1 VKLSK
6 YIITLEENMNSNKI
20 AFLFPGQGAQT
31 IGMAKELCENIPE
44 CKEVLDRSEEILNM
58 PIKKLMFEGP
68 EELLT
73 ETENAQP
80 TILVASLIALKAL
93 EINGIEADYTAGL
106 SLGEYAA
113 LIYGGALS
121 LEDGLLLVKERG
133 RIMGSA
139 LPEGLGKMAA
149 ILKLSDEK
157 LRELLDRAGQFGV
170 IEGANFNCPGQV
182 AVSGENKAIDEAVKI
197 AKELG
202 GLGIPLK
209 VSGPFHSSLLEPASE
224 EFFNTIKT
232 ADFKELNK
240 VVYSNVK
247 GIPYERE
254 DDIKDLLKNH
264 IRTSV
269 LFERTINHMIESGID
284 TFIEVGPGK
293 ALRGFVKKIN
303 KSATLLNVEDME
315 SLKNAINAVSS

>member
-1 VKLSK
+1 
-6 YIITLEENMNSNKI
+6 MNSSKT
-20 AFLFPGQGAQT
+20 AFLFPGQGVQT
-31 IGMAKELCENIPE
+31 IGMAKELCDNIPE
-44 CKEVLDRSEEILNM
+44 CKELLDRSEEILQM
-58 PIKKLMFEGP
+58 PIKKMMFEGP

-73 ETENAQP
+73 ATENAQP

-93 EINGIEADYTAGL
+93 EINNIEADYAAGL

-121 LEDGLLLVKERG
+121 LEEGLLLIKERG

-149 ILKLSDEK
+149 VLKLSDEK
-157 LRELLDRAGQFGV
+157 IEELLTRAGEFGIV
-170 IEGANFNCPGQV
+170 EGANFNCPGQV
-182 AVSGENKAIDEAVKI
+182 VISGENNAIDEAVKI

-232 ADFKELNK
+232 VEIKDVNK
-240 VVYSNVK
+240 TVYSNVK
-247 GIPYERE
+247 GLPYDKE
-254 DDIKDLLKNH
+254 DDVKELLKKH
-264 IRTSV
+264 IRSSV
-269 LFERTINHMIESGID
+269 LFEKTINHMIDSGVD

-303 KSATLLNVEDME
+303 KSANLLNVEDMA
-315 SLKNAINAVSS
+315 SLNSTIEKLNS

>member
-1 VKLSK
+1 
-6 YIITLEENMNSNKI
+6 MNSSKT
-20 AFLFPGQGAQT
+20 AFLFPGQGVQT
-31 IGMAKELCENIPE
+31 IGMAKELCDNIPE
-44 CKEVLDRSEEILNM
+44 CKEILDRSEEILNM
-58 PIKKLMFEGP
+58 PIKKMMFEGP
-68 EELLT
+68 EEILT
-73 ETENAQP
+73 ATENAQP

-93 EINGIEADYTAGL
+93 EINGIEADYAAGL

-121 LEDGLLLVKERG
+121 LEEGLLLIKERG

-149 ILKLSDEK
+149 VLKLNDEK
-157 LRELLDRAGQFGV
+157 IQELLTRAGEFGIV
-170 IEGANFNCPGQV
+170 EGANYNCPGQV
-182 AVSGENKAIDEAVKI
+182 VISGENKAIDEAVKI

-202 GLGIPLK
+202 GLGISLK

-224 EFFNTIKT
+224 EFFNTIKNV
-232 ADFKELNK
+232 DIKELNK

-247 GIPYERE
+247 GLPYEKE
-254 DDIKDLLKNH
+254 DDVKELLKRH

-269 LFERTINHMIESGID
+269 LFEKTINHMIDSGVD

-303 KSATLLNVEDME
+303 KSASLLNVEDMD
-315 SLKNAINAVSS
+315 SLKNTIDKIKSNL

>member
-1 VKLSK
+1 
-6 YIITLEENMNSNKI
+6 MNSSKT
-20 AFLFPGQGAQT
+20 AFLFPGQGVQT
-31 IGMAKELCENIPE
+31 IGMAKELYDNIPE
-44 CKEVLDRSEEILNM
+44 CKELLDRSEEILNM
-58 PIKKLMFEGP
+58 PLKKMMFEGP

-73 ETENAQP
+73 ATENAQP
-80 TILVASLIALKAL
+80 TILVASLMALKAL
-93 EINGIEADYTAGL
+93 ETNGIKADYAAGL
-106 SLGEYAA
+106 SLGEYGA

-121 LEDGLLLVKERG
+121 LEEGLLLVKERG
-133 RIMGSA
+133 RIMGNA

-149 ILKLSDEK
+149 VLKLNDEK
-157 LRELLDRAGQFGV
+157 LKELLDRASEFGIV
-170 IEGANFNCPGQV
+170 EGANFNCPGQIV
-182 AVSGENKAIDEAVKI
+182 ISGENKAIDEAVKI

-224 EFFNTIKT
+224 EFFDTIKT
-232 ADFKELNK
+232 VDIKELNK
-240 VVYSNVK
+240 VIYSNVK
-247 GIPYERE
+247 GLPYESE
-254 DDIKDLLKNH
+254 DDMRDLLKKH

-269 LFERTINHMIESGID
+269 LFEKTINHMVDSGVE

-315 SLKNAINAVSS
+315 SLQLTINS

>member
-1 VKLSK
+1 
-6 YIITLEENMNSNKI
+6 MNSSKT
-20 AFLFPGQGAQT
+20 AFLFPGQGVQT
-31 IGMAKELCENIPE
+31 IGMAKDLYENIPA
-44 CKEVLDRSEEILNM
+44 CKDLLDRSEEILNM
-58 PIKKLMFEGP
+58 PIKKMMFEGP

-73 ETENAQP
+73 LTENAQP
-80 TILVASLIALKAL
+80 TILVASLMALKAL
-93 EINGIEADYTAGL
+93 EINNIEADYTAGL

-121 LEDGLLLVKERG
+121 LEEGLLLIKERG

-139 LPEGLGKMAA
+139 LPKGLGKMAA
-149 ILKLSDEK
+149 VLKLNDEK
-157 LRELLDRAGQFGV
+157 LKELLDRAGEFGIV
-170 IEGANFNCPGQV
+170 EGANFNCPGQV
-182 AVSGENKAIDEAVKI
+182 VISGENKAIDEAVKI

-202 GLGIPLK
+202 GLGIPLN

-224 EFFNTIKT
+224 EFYNTIKT
-232 ADFKELNK
+232 VEIKELNK

-247 GIPYERE
+247 GIPYEKE
-254 DDIKDLLKNH
+254 DDIKDLLKKH

-269 LFERTINHMIESGID
+269 LFEKTINHMIESGVD

-303 KSATLLNVEDME
+303 KNVKLLNVENIE
-315 SLKNAINAVSS
+315 SLQLTINN

>member
-1 VKLSK
+1 
-6 YIITLEENMNSNKI
+6 MNSSKT
-20 AFLFPGQGAQT
+20 AFLFPGQGVQT
-31 IGMAKELCENIPE
+31 IGMAKELCDNIPE
-44 CKEVLDRSEEILNM
+44 CKEILDRSEEILNM
-58 PIKKLMFEGP
+58 PIKKMMFEGP
-68 EELLT
+68 EEILT
-73 ETENAQP
+73 ATENAQP

-93 EINGIEADYTAGL
+93 EINGIEAYYAAGL

-121 LEDGLLLVKERG
+121 LEEGLLLIKERG

-149 ILKLSDEK
+149 VLKLNDEK
-157 LRELLDRAGQFGV
+157 IQELLTRAGEFGIV
-170 IEGANFNCPGQV
+170 EGANYNCPGQV
-182 AVSGENKAIDEAVKI
+182 VISGENKAIDEAVKI

-224 EFFNTIKT
+224 EFFNTIKNV
-232 ADFKELNK
+232 DIKELNK

-247 GIPYERE
+247 GLPYEKE
-254 DDIKDLLKNH
+254 DDVKELLKRH

-269 LFERTINHMIESGID
+269 LFEKTINHMIDSGVD

-303 KSATLLNVEDME
+303 KSASLLNVEDMD
-315 SLKNAINAVSS
+315 SLKNTIDKIKSNL

>member
-1 VKLSK
+1 
-6 YIITLEENMNSNKI
+6 MNSSKT

-31 IGMAKELCENIPE
+31 IGMAKELYENIPE
-44 CKEVLDRSEEILNM
+44 CRELLDHSEEILNM
-58 PIKKLMFEGP
+58 PIKKMMFEGP

-73 ETENAQP
+73 LTENAQP
-80 TILVASLIALKAL
+80 TILVASLMALKAL
-93 EINGIEADYTAGL
+93 EINNIEADYAAGL

-113 LIYGGALS
+113 LIYAGALS
-121 LEDGLLLVKERG
+121 LEEGLLLIKERG

-149 ILKLSDEK
+149 VLKLNDEK
-157 LRELLDRAGQFGV
+157 LKELLDRAGEFGIV
-170 IEGANFNCPGQV
+170 EGANFNCPGQV
-182 AVSGENKAIDEAVKI
+182 VISGENQAIDEAVKI

-224 EFFNTIKT
+224 EFYNTIKT
-232 ADFKELNK
+232 VDIKELNK

-247 GIPYERE
+247 GLPYEKE
-254 DDIKDLLKNH
+254 DDIKDLLKKH

-269 LFERTINHMIESGID
+269 LFEKTINHMIDSGVD

-303 KSATLLNVEDME
+303 KNAKLLNVEDME
-315 SLKNAINAVSS
+315 SLNTVIS

>member
-1 VKLSK
+1 
-6 YIITLEENMNSNKI
+6 MNSSKT
-20 AFLFPGQGAQT
+20 AFLFPGQGVQT
-31 IGMAKELCENIPE
+31 IGMAKDLYENIPE
-44 CKEVLDRSEEILNM
+44 CKELLDRSEEILNM
-58 PIKKLMFEGP
+58 PIKKMMFEGP

-73 ETENAQP
+73 LTENAQP
-80 TILVASLIALKAL
+80 TILVASLMALKAL
-93 EINGIEADYTAGL
+93 EINNIQADYTAGL

-121 LEDGLLLVKERG
+121 LEEGLLLIKERG

-139 LPEGLGKMAA
+139 LPKGLGKMAA
-149 ILKLSDEK
+149 VLKLNDEK
-157 LRELLDRAGQFGV
+157 LKELLDRAGEFGV
-170 IEGANFNCPGQV
+170 VEGANFNCPGQV
-182 AVSGENKAIDEAVKI
+182 VISGENQAIDEAVKI

-202 GLGIPLK
+202 GLGIPLN

-224 EFFNTIKT
+224 EFYNTIKT
-232 ADFKELNK
+232 VEIKELDK

-247 GIPYERE
+247 GTPYEKE
-254 DDIKDLLKNH
+254 DDIKDLLKKH

-269 LFERTINHMIESGID
+269 LFEKTINHMIESGVD

-303 KSATLLNVEDME
+303 KNVKLLNVENIE
-315 SLKNAINAVSS
+315 SLQLTVNN

>member
-1 VKLSK
+1 
-6 YIITLEENMNSNKI
+6 MNSAKT
-20 AFLFPGQGAQT
+20 AFLFPGQGVQV
-31 IGMAKELCENIPE
+31 IGMARELCDNIPE
-44 CKEVLDRSEEILNM
+44 CKIILDRSEEILNM
-58 PIKKLMFEGP
+58 PIKKMMFEGP

-73 ETENAQP
+73 ATENAQP

-93 EINGIEADYTAGL
+93 EINGLKADYAAGL

-121 LEDGLLLVKERG
+121 LEEGLLLIKERG

-149 ILKLSDEK
+149 VLKLSDEK
-157 LRELLDRAGQFGV
+157 IQELLTRAGEFGV
-170 IEGANFNCPGQV
+170 VEGANFNCPGQV
-182 AVSGENKAIDEAVKI
+182 VISGENKAIDEAVKI

-209 VSGPFHSSLLEPASE
+209 VSGPFHSSLLTPASE
-224 EFFNTIKT
+224 EFYNTIKNV
-232 ADFKELNK
+232 DIKELNK
-240 VVYSNVK
+240 TVYSNVK
-247 GIPYERE
+247 GLPYEKE
-254 DDIKDLLKNH
+254 DDMKDLLKKH

-269 LFERTINHMIESGID
+269 LFEKTINHMIDSGVD

-303 KSATLLNVEDME
+303 KTATLLNVEDME
-315 SLKNAINAVSS
+315 SLKNTINTVK

>member
-1 VKLSK
+1 
-6 YIITLEENMNSNKI
+6 MNSSKT
-20 AFLFPGQGAQT
+20 AFLFPGQGVQT
-31 IGMAKELCENIPE
+31 IGMAKELCDNIPE
-44 CKEVLDRSEEILNM
+44 CKEILDRSEEILNM
-58 PIKKLMFEGP
+58 PIKKMMFEGP
-68 EELLT
+68 EEILT
-73 ETENAQP
+73 ATENAQP

-93 EINGIEADYTAGL
+93 EINGIEADYAAGL

-121 LEDGLLLVKERG
+121 LEEGLLLIKERG

-149 ILKLSDEK
+149 VLKLNDEK
-157 LRELLDRAGQFGV
+157 IQELLTRAGEFGIV
-170 IEGANFNCPGQV
+170 EGANYNCPGQV
-182 AVSGENKAIDEAVKI
+182 VISGENKAIDEAVKI

-224 EFFNTIKT
+224 EFFNTIKNV
-232 ADFKELNK
+232 DIKELEK

-247 GIPYERE
+247 GLPYERE
-254 DDIKDLLKNH
+254 DDVKELLKRH

-269 LFERTINHMIESGID
+269 LFEKTINHMIDSGVD

-303 KSATLLNVEDME
+303 KSASLLNVEDMD
-315 SLKNAINAVSS
+315 SLKNTIDKIKSNL

>member
-1 VKLSK
+1 
-6 YIITLEENMNSNKI
+6 MNSSKT
-20 AFLFPGQGAQT
+20 AFLFPGQGVQT
-31 IGMAKELCENIPE
+31 IGMAKELYDNIPE
-44 CKEVLDRSEEILNM
+44 CRELLDRSEEILNM
-58 PIKKLMFEGP
+58 PLKKMMFEGP

-73 ETENAQP
+73 ATENAQP
-80 TILVASLIALKAL
+80 TILVASLMALKAL
-93 EINGIEADYTAGL
+93 ETNGIKADYAAGL
-106 SLGEYAA
+106 SLGEYGA

-121 LEDGLLLVKERG
+121 LEEGLLLVKERG
-133 RIMGSA
+133 RIMGNA

-149 ILKLSDEK
+149 VLKLNDEK
-157 LRELLDRAGQFGV
+157 LKELLDRASEFGIV
-170 IEGANFNCPGQV
+170 EGANFNCPGQIV
-182 AVSGENKAIDEAVKI
+182 ISGENKAIDEAVKI

-224 EFFNTIKT
+224 EFFDTIKT
-232 ADFKELNK
+232 VDIKELNK
-240 VVYSNVK
+240 VIYSNVK
-247 GIPYERE
+247 GLPYESE
-254 DDIKDLLKNH
+254 DDMRDLLKKH

-269 LFERTINHMIESGID
+269 LFEKTINHMVDSGVE

-315 SLKNAINAVSS
+315 SLQLTVNG

>member
-1 VKLSK
+1 MKSSK
-6 YIITLEENMNSNKI
+6 A
-20 AFLFPGQGAQT
+20 AFLFPGQGVQS

-44 CKEVLDRSEEILNM
+44 CKELLERSEEILKM
-58 PIKKLMFEGP
+58 PIKQMMFEGP
-68 EELLT
+68 DELLT
-73 ETENAQP
+73 ATENAQP

-93 EINGIEADYTAGL
+93 EINNIKADYAAGL

-121 LEDGLLLVKERG
+121 LEEGLLLIKERG
-133 RIMGSA
+133 RIMGNA

-149 ILKLSDEK
+149 ILKLDNDK
-157 LRELLDRAGQFGV
+157 LQELLNRAGKFGI

-182 AVSGENKAIDEAVKI
+182 VVSGENKAIDEAVKI

-202 GLGIPLK
+202 GIGKALK

-224 EFFNTIKT
+224 EFYNTVKNVQI
-232 ADFKELNK
+232 KELNK

-247 GIPYERE
+247 GKPYMAG
-254 DDIKDLLKNH
+254 DDIKDLLKRH
-264 IRTSV
+264 IRSSV
-269 LFERTINHMIESGID
+269 FFEDTINHMIDNGVD
-284 TFIEVGPGK
+284 TFIEVGPGR

-303 KSATLLNVEDME
+303 KDVVLLNVEDMD
-315 SLKNAINAVSS
+315 SLKNTIESVRS

>member
-1 VKLSK
+1 
-6 YIITLEENMNSNKI
+6 MNSSKT
-20 AFLFPGQGAQT
+20 AFLFPGQGVQT

-44 CKEVLDRSEEILNM
+44 CKEILDRSEEILNM
-58 PIKKLMFEGP
+58 PIKKMMFEGP
-68 EELLT
+68 EEILT
-73 ETENAQP
+73 ATENAQP

-93 EINGIEADYTAGL
+93 EINGIEADYAAGL

-121 LEDGLLLVKERG
+121 LEEGLLLIKERG

-149 ILKLSDEK
+149 VLKLNDEK
-157 LRELLDRAGQFGV
+157 IQELLTRAGEFGIV
-170 IEGANFNCPGQV
+170 EGANFNCPGQV
-182 AVSGENKAIDEAVKI
+182 VISGENKAIDEAVKI

-224 EFFNTIKT
+224 EFFNTIKNV
-232 ADFKELNK
+232 DIKELNK

-247 GIPYERE
+247 GLPYEKE
-254 DDIKDLLKNH
+254 DDVKELLKRH

-269 LFERTINHMIESGID
+269 LFEKTINHMINSGVD

-303 KSATLLNVEDME
+303 KSASLLNVEDMD
-315 SLKNAINAVSS
+315 SLKNTIEKING

>member
-1 VKLSK
+1 MG
-6 YIITLEENMNSNKI
+6 ILEESMNSSKT
-20 AFLFPGQGAQT
+20 AFLFPGQGVQT
-31 IGMAKELCENIPE
+31 IGMAKELYDNIPE
-44 CKEVLDRSEEILNM
+44 CKELLDRSEEILNM
-58 PIKKLMFEGP
+58 PLKKMMFEGP

-73 ETENAQP
+73 ATENAQP
-80 TILVASLIALKAL
+80 TILVASLMALKAL
-93 EINGIEADYTAGL
+93 EVNGIKADYSAGL
-106 SLGEYAA
+106 SLGEYGA

-121 LEDGLLLVKERG
+121 LEEGLLLIKERG
-133 RIMGSA
+133 RIMGNA

-149 ILKLSDEK
+149 VLKLNDEK
-157 LRELLDRAGQFGV
+157 LKELLERASEFGIV
-170 IEGANFNCPGQV
+170 EGANFNCPGQIV
-182 AVSGENKAIDEAVKI
+182 ISGENKAIDEAVKI

-232 ADFKELNK
+232 VDIKELNK
-240 VVYSNVK
+240 VIYSNVK
-247 GIPYERE
+247 GLPYESE
-254 DDIKDLLKNH
+254 DDMRDLLKKH

-269 LFERTINHMIESGID
+269 LFEKTINHMIDSGVE

-303 KSATLLNVEDME
+303 KTANLLNVEDMD
-315 SLKNAINAVSS
+315 SLKNTVDTINS

>member
-1 VKLSK
+1 
-6 YIITLEENMNSNKI
+6 MNSSKT
-20 AFLFPGQGAQT
+20 AFLFPGQGVQT

-44 CKEVLDRSEEILNM
+44 CKEILDRSEEILNM
-58 PIKKLMFEGP
+58 PIKKMMFEGP
-68 EELLT
+68 EEILT
-73 ETENAQP
+73 ATENAQP

-93 EINGIEADYTAGL
+93 EINGIEAEYAAGL

-121 LEDGLLLVKERG
+121 LEEGLLLIKERG

-149 ILKLSDEK
+149 VLKLNDEK
-157 LRELLDRAGQFGV
+157 IQELLTRAGEFGIV
-170 IEGANFNCPGQV
+170 EGANFNCPGQV
-182 AVSGENKAIDEAVKI
+182 VISGENKAIDEAVKI

-224 EFFNTIKT
+224 EFFNTIKNV
-232 ADFKELNK
+232 DIKELNK

-247 GIPYERE
+247 GLPYEKE
-254 DDIKDLLKNH
+254 DDVKELLKRH

-269 LFERTINHMIESGID
+269 LFEKTINHMIDSGVD

-303 KSATLLNVEDME
+303 KSASLLNVEDMD
-315 SLKNAINAVSS
+315 SLKNTIDKIKSDL